1 MSAGYK
7 NPGDSVKKGDM
18 IGRIGGWGSNGPN
31 TFPPHLHLEFYKGR
45 AVYGGNHFDPM
56 SIIGK

>member
-1 MSAGYK
+1 MIFFYTYYL
-7 NPGDSVKKGDM
+7 PIID
-18 IGRIGGWGSNGPN
+18 IGRIGGWGANGPN